1 MPERDK
7 QCDEEADTLIMSRDR
22 LLKIDPKRR
31 QGRLTISGE
40 RIGAEADEVVAP
52 GANDRQEEN

>member
-1 MPERDK
+1 
-7 QCDEEADTLIMSRDR
+7 MSRDR